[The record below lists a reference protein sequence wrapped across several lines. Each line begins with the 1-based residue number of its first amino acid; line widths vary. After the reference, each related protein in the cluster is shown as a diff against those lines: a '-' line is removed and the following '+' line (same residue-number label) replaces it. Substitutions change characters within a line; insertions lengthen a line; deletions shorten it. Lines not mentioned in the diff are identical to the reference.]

1 MAIRRRTRRR
11 LRRIFEGVTLAE
23 IDAVDFSAWRQEVR
37 ALAAQ
42 IALDACGG
50 DLRSALV
57 AMIEDETDPGGLDL
71 PEAAWARLDL
81 FEGDEYERHE
91 VLVTLADGRWERAW
105 TYLLKPGLAGRLDA
119 GDWDEAAFEREGKA
133 RFVARY
139 VGFDAI

>member
-1 MAIRRRTRRR
+1 MAHLFTYGTLMWPDIMARVCGPACEPLATPQAA
-11 LRRIFEGVTLAE
+11 TLAGHE
-23 IDAVDFSAWRQEVR
+23 RRPVR
-37 ALAAQ
+37 GQ
-42 IALDACGG
+42 DYP
-50 DLRSALV
+50 
-57 AMIEDETDPGGLDL
+57 AMVPADGHQVVGRLYLDL

>member
-1 MAIRRRTRRR
+1 MAHLFTYGTLMWPDIMTRVCGPACAP
-11 LRRIFEGVTLAE
+11 LATPQAATLA
-23 IDAVDFSAWRQEVR
+23 DHARRPVR
-37 ALAAQ
+37 GQ
-42 IALDACGG
+42 DYP
-50 DLRSALV
+50 
-57 AMIEDETDPGGLDL
+57 AMVPADGHQVVGRLYLDL

>member
-1 MAIRRRTRRR
+1 MAHLFTYGTLMWPDIMARVCGPACAPMATPQAA
-11 LRRIFEGVTLAE
+11 TLAGH
-23 IDAVDFSAWRQEVR
+23 ARRPVR
-37 ALAAQ
+37 GQ
-42 IALDACGG
+42 DYP
-50 DLRSALV
+50 
-57 AMIEDETDPGGLDL
+57 AMVPADGHQVVGRLYLDL